1 MVDLPN
7 RIKDVDLSK
16 VMRTSFLDYA
26 MSVIVARALPD
37 VRDGLKPV
45 HRRILYGMNELGVT
59 PDKPY
64 KKSARIVGD
73 VMGKFHPHGDFA
85 IYESMVRMAQDFS
98 YRYMLVDGHGNF
110 GSVDGDGAAAMRY
123 TEARMSKI
131 TLEMLRDINKDTIDF
146 QPNYDGTEREP
157 VVLPARFPNLL
168 VNGATGIAVGMTTN
182 IPPHNLGEVISGIH
196 MLMKNPDV
204 TTADLMEAIPGPDFP
219 TGAIVMGKSGI
230 RKAYETGKGT
240 VTLRAKVEI
249 DEQANGKQQIVVHE
263 LPYMVNKARL
273 IERIAEL
280 AREKK
285 IEGITDVKDESD
297 REGMRVTIDVRRDV
311 SASVVLNNLYKLTL
325 MQTTFGFN
333 MLAIVNGTPKILSLK
348 QILQYYLK
356 HQEEV
361 IRRRTE
367 FELKKA
373 KARAHILEGLRIAL
387 DHIDAIIN
395 IIRGSQS
402 PDVAKDRLMNEYQLS
417 DKQAQA
423 ILDMRLVRLTGLE
436 RDKVE
441 NEYSKTMAAIADYE
455 DILAKPERI
464 DKIIYEELLEIQ
476 EKFGDERRTELMV
489 GEVLNIEDEDLIEEE
504 NVVVTLTH
512 NGYIKRLPTSDF
524 KAQNRGGRGIQG
536 MGVHDDDFI
545 EHLLTTSTHDE
556 LLFFTNVGKVY
567 RMKAYEIPEYG
578 RTAKGIP
585 VINLLDISADEKI
598 QTVINI
604 PADKVQTDK
613 EMYLFFITRQGTV
626 KRTSVNEFGN
636 IRKNGLKAITLREGD
651 ELINV
656 LATDDSKNIIIGTH
670 QGYAVSFDEKDIR
683 SMGRSAAG
691 VRGIRLRDN
700 DYVIGSAILEPESK
714 VFVISENG
722 YGKQTAASEYPIK
735 GRGGKG
741 IKTTNITEKNGPLA
755 GLTTVNGDEDI
766 MVITD
771 KGVMIRFKI
780 SDVSETGRAT
790 LGVRLINLGADS
802 IVSTMTKVEPE
813 DENENSEEI
822 TQEVSTEI
830 SDDTKDS
837 DVARLLDAAQKDG
850 E

>member
-73 VMGKFHPHGDFA
+73 VMGKFHPHGDSA

-489 GEVLNIEDEDLIEEE
+489 GEVLSIEDEDLIEEE

-524 KAQNRGGRGIQG
+524 KAQNRGGRGVQG

-813 DENENSEEI
+813 DENENSEET

-837 DVARLLDAAQKDG
+837 DVARLLDATQKDG

>member
-73 VMGKFHPHGDFA
+73 VMGKFHPHGDSA

-489 GEVLNIEDEDLIEEE
+489 GEVLSIEDEDLIEEE

-524 KAQNRGGRGIQG
+524 KAQNRGGRGVQG

-636 IRKNGLKAITLREGD
+636 IRKNGLKAITLRDGD

-813 DENENSEEI
+813 DENENSEET

-837 DVARLLDAAQKDG
+837 DVARLLDAAQKDD

>member
-73 VMGKFHPHGDFA
+73 VMGKFHPHGDSA

-489 GEVLNIEDEDLIEEE
+489 GEVLSIEDEDLIEEE

-524 KAQNRGGRGIQG
+524 KAQNRGGSGVQG

-585 VINLLDISADEKI
+585 VINLLDISANEKI

-813 DENENSEEI
+813 DENENSEET